1 MPAGKESLYEDDLPE
16 EEIDAELAPL
26 STQLAYVAS
35 QLGRSDEAITSYQD
49 LISKGQADENVL
61 AVAQNNLLALQSVGH
76 AQQKRFAGEA
86 VKKLEALLNPV
97 WQTDIRSFL
106 ERHLS

>member
-1 MPAGKESLYEDDLPE
+1 MYEDDLPE
-16 EEIDAELAPL
+16 EETDAELAPL

-35 QLGRSDEAITSYQD
+35 QLGRSDEAMTGYQD

-61 AVAQNNLLALQSVGH
+61 AVAQNNLLGLQSVGH

-97 WQTDIRSFL
+97 WRPDAALFRFWNVTCVD
-106 ERHLS
+106 